1 MFEATFAEEF
11 KSSVAPSRLWK
22 AGVLD
27 LHVLAPK
34 IASQFI
40 ESVEVEGDGGVGTTK
55 TFNFTAGI
63 RLTLVELVE
72 SNYREGPK
80 KAVPTLRYVKNKV
93 DVLDNEN
100 LVYKY
105 TVVEGSEKFKSNTHQ
120 IKIEGSEDG
129 GSIFKFS
136 GEYITVGDDEAA
148 AEADIKAAKEGNL
161 NMFKG
166 VESYLLANPN
176 AYA

>member
-1 MFEATFAEEF
+1 MVEGKTFAEEF

-22 AGVLD
+22 ASVLD
-27 LHVLAPK
+27 MHVLAPK

-55 TFNFTAGI
+55 TFNFTA
-63 RLTLVELVE
+63 
-72 SNYREGPK
+72 
-80 KAVPTLRYVKNKV
+80 AVPMLRYVKNKV
-93 DVLDNEN
+93 DILDNEN
-100 LVYKY
+100 LLYKY
-105 TVVEGSEKFKSNTHQ
+105 TVVEGLEKFKSNTNQ

-129 GSIFKFS
+129 GSVFKFS
-136 GEYITVGDDEAA
+136 GEYINVGDDDDEA

-166 VESYLLANPN
+166 VEAYLLANPN
-176 AYA
+176 AYV

>member
-1 MFEATFAEEF
+1 MFEAAFAEEF

-55 TFNFTAGI
+55 TFNFTA
-63 RLTLVELVE
+63 
-72 SNYREGPK
+72 
-80 KAVPTLRYVKNKV
+80 AVPTLRHVKNKV
-93 DVLDNEN
+93 DVVDNEN